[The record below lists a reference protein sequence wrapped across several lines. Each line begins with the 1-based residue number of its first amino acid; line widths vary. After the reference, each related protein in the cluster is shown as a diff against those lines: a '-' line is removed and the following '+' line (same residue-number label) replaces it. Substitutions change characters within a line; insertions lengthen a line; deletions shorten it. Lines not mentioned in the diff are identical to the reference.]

1 MAKTVATQKSSE
13 RKKLERELLEQ
24 ALHQNLTPKELRSV
38 IEAAKHPSSHPGCDL
53 SSQVRNNELTIG
65 IVSDTCLNSKYE
77 RLDILHTAY
86 RWFKDLNVPYVLHC
100 GNVVEK
106 YLAGPTHVDHVIY
119 QSYDRV
125 LDHIK
130 KVYPNIGVP
139 TYFIGGRNERSYFA
153 RIARNRETGR
163 SEKTNICADLHET
176 RKDLSFIGWH
186 NARVLIA
193 PKTTLALASPK
204 SGSRK
209 PYTISHP
216 IQKIIE
222 SYGGGEKPDIQ
233 VVGYFN
239 QRWNGV
245 HVGVEAHMIGTMQN
259 QPPENYSDAEPSH
272 TLGALVLKLQFNK
285 NGTMAQNGIRTG
297 EIPFYE

>member
-1 MAKTVATQKSSE
+1 MAKNKNKKRFESDIIKLASE
-13 RKKLERELLEQ
+13 LG
-24 ALHQNLTPKELRSV
+24 LTPQELRHN
-38 IEAAKHPSSHPGCDL
+38 IDATKHPSSYPVGDL
-53 SSQVRNNELTIG
+53 SSHVRNDQLTIG
-65 IVSDTCLNSKYE
+65 IVSDTCLNSKYA

-86 RWFKDLNVPYVLHC
+86 AWFKELNVPYVLHC

-106 YLAGPTHVDHVIY
+106 YLEGPTHVAHVVN
-119 QSYDRV
+119 QSYPKMLGV
-125 LDHIK
+125 VSE
-130 KVYPNIGVP
+130 VYPDIGVP
-139 TYFIGGRNERSYFA
+139 TYFIGGRNERSYFK
-153 RIARNRETGR
+153 RIVKDFVTKK
-163 SEKTNICADLHET
+163 SEKTNVCDDLHEQ
-176 RKDLSFIGWH
+176 RNDLVFLGWH
-186 NARVLIA
+186 NAKIRIA

-245 HVGVEAHMIGTMQN
+245 HLSVDAHMIGTMQN

-285 NGTMAQNGIRTG
+285 NGTLTANGTSIG